1 MINMPQYDIDSGINN
16 ITNNANSFTL
26 SEVWIIIS
34 LLLAVIVGVFLFTTY
49 FSKDKEKKYTGWK
62 KKAYDFINFKI
73 TLIEPIFKL
82 LYLISAIAI
91 TLCSFIYIT
100 ENFFYFIGLLIFGN
114 IMLRI
119 IFELLLLTLKL
130 FKDVSKIE
138 KQIKKTK

>member
-1 MINMPQYDIDSGINN
+1 MPQYDIDSGINN

-34 LLLAVIVGVFLFTTY
+34 LLLAVIGGVFIFTTY
-49 FSKDKEKKYTGWK
+49 FSKDKEKKYNGLK

-91 TLCSFIYIT
+91 TLCSFVCIT

>member
-1 MINMPQYDIDSGINN
+1 MPQYDIDSGINN

-34 LLLAVIVGVFLFTTY
+34 LLLAVIGGVFLFTTY
-49 FSKDKEKKYTGWK
+49 FSKDKEKKYTGLK